1 MTAATTATGHPE
13 RMNEQIHG
21 TDPEDTE
28 PTQVVDSAPTDTA
41 DDTEGHSALQSDFHR
56 PPSTPR
62 SREGIEWTDAARK
75 GSRVHT
81 RHRSER

>member
-1 MTAATTATGHPE
+1 
-13 RMNEQIHG
+13 MNEQHVG

-28 PTQVVDSAPTDTA
+28 PTQPVDDLPTDTA
-41 DDTEGHSALQSDFHR
+41 DDTEGHSVIQSDFHR

-62 SREGIEWTDAARK
+62 SREGIEWTDSAARK

-81 RHRSER
+81 RQRHER